1 MIQDYSINKAV
12 NKTGQIKLDVKD
24 NKILY
29 ELEKNARQPI
39 SQLAKKVGLSKETV
53 GYRIKRLEKEKV
65 IVGYSTVINPAV
77 LGMNLYRLFFKFQ
90 NTTPKK
96 EEEIIHYL
104 ARIPS
109 ISRLC
114 SVEGA
119 WDLTA
124 SIMTKDVFE
133 FKQIY
138 DEFSSH
144 YGKYIGQKNIVIVT
158 KIYHFLHN
166 LLFDINDRSC
176 LIYLQKEKNVN
187 LDEIDEK
194 IIKMLKKNCRLPT
207 MEIAKKLGL
216 SANAVKNR
224 IKRLLKER
232 AIVCFKI
239 KVQDFPYGYQ
249 HFHILLT
256 LQSIDKEKKD
266 ALIKSLIEDSHV
278 YFIIESVGAD
288 LEFEC
293 HAKNISELHK
303 FLKDLRNKFPCI
315 RDHQTTVFCKS
326 YF

>member
-1 MIQDYSINKAV
+1 MDR
-12 NKTGQIKLDVKD
+12 QIDTNTPEAIKIDMKD

-39 SQLAKKVGLSKETV
+39 SHLAKKVRLSKETT
-53 GYRIKRLEKEKV
+53 GYRIKRLEKEK
-65 IVGYSTVINPAV
+65 IIPGYFTVINPAAF
-77 LGMNLYRLFFKFQ
+77 GNDLYRLFFKFQ

-104 ARIPS
+104 SRIPS
-109 ISRLC
+109 ITRLC
-114 SVEGA
+114 TVEGP

-124 SIMTKDVFE
+124 SIMAKDTFE

-138 DEFSSH
+138 DEFANR
-144 YGKYIGQKNIVIVT
+144 YGKYIEQKNIIIVT

-166 LLFDINDRSC
+166 LLFNVNDRS
-176 LIYLQKEKNVN
+176 YSVYQQKEKNAK
-187 LDEIDEK
+187 LDKTDEK
-194 IIKMLKKNCRLPT
+194 IIKILRKDCRIPT
-207 MEIAKKLGL
+207 LEIAKKLKL

-232 AIVCFKI
+232 AIISFRI
-239 KVQDFPYGYQ
+239 KVQDSPFGYQ

-256 LQSIDKEKKD
+256 LQDIDKEKKD
-266 ALIKSLIEDSHV
+266 GLIKSLIENSHV

-293 HAKNISELHK
+293 HAKNISELYK
-303 FLKDLRNKFPCI
+303 LLKDLRNKFPCI
-315 RDHQTTVFCKS
+315 RDHQTTIFCS
-326 YF
+326 SHY